1 MPPPPETLSDVL
13 RARIARNGPI
23 LVEDWMA
30 TCLGDSQYGYYM
42 TRDPLGSRGDFTTA
56 PEISQMFGELL
67 GLWAIVVWQQ
77 MHMPARVNLVELGPG
92 RGTLMADALR
102 AGAGVPGF
110 LDAVQVHMVE
120 TSPVLQSRQRET
132 LQSAR
137 PPLTWHTDVDALPEG
152 PMIVLAN
159 EFLDALP
166 VRQYVYQKGTWHHR
180 AITWAEGAFK
190 FVATDSVAPDLI
202 PAPFRTAAEG
212 AIYEESPAVRAVVE
226 NLAGRLSVQGGAALF
241 IDYGHA
247 VGGLGDTLQAVSR
260 HGYADALAAPG
271 DVDLTAH
278 VDFAALAACA
288 RKTGAA
294 VWGPLTQAGLLQRL
308 GIDERAATLAA
319 AIGTERAGEIS
330 AQHQRLTNVDAMGH
344 LFKALA
350 ITHPA
355 LPAPPSFETPI
366 PMRNR

>member
-1 MPPPPETLSDVL
+1 MSSPETLGDVL
-13 RARIARNGPI
+13 CARIENDGPI
-23 LVEDWMA
+23 PVEDWMA
-30 TCLGDSQYGYYM
+30 TCLGDPQYGYYM
-42 TRDPLGSRGDFTTA
+42 TRDPLGCRGDFTTA

-67 GLWAIVVWQQ
+67 GLWAVVVWQQ
-77 MHMPARVNLVELGPG
+77 MHMPAHVNLVELGPG
-92 RGTLMADALR
+92 RGTLMADAIR
-102 AGAGVPGF
+102 AAAGVPGF

-137 PPLTWHTDVDALPEG
+137 LPVMWHADIDALPDG

-180 AITWAEGAFK
+180 AVTWADGAFK
-190 FVATDSVAPDLI
+190 FVAADAVDPDLI

-212 AIYEESPAVRAVVE
+212 AIYEDSPAVLAVTK
-226 NLAGRLSVQGGAALF
+226 NLAGRLSAQGGAALF
-241 IDYGHA
+241 IDYGHT
-247 VGGLGDTLQAVSR
+247 VGGLGETLQAVSR
-260 HGYADALAAPG
+260 HGYADPLAEPS

-278 VDFAALAACA
+278 VDFAALVACA
-288 RKTGAA
+288 RDAGAA
-294 VWGPLTQAGLLQRL
+294 VWGPLTQAALLQRL

-330 AQHQRLTNVDAMGH
+330 TQHRRLTAVDAMGH

-355 LPAPPSFETPI
+355 QPAPPSFETAI
-366 PMRNR
+366 PMRDR

>member
-1 MPPPPETLSDVL
+1 MPPPETLGNIL
-13 RARIARNGPI
+13 RARIKRDGPI
-23 LVEDWMA
+23 SVEDWMA
-30 TCLGDSQYGYYM
+30 TCLGDPQYGYYM

-67 GLWAIVVWQQ
+67 GLWAVVVWQQ

-120 TSPVLQSRQRET
+120 TSPTLKSRQRET
-132 LQSAR
+132 VQSAR
-137 PPLTWHTDVDALPEG
+137 SPVTWHADIDALPDG

-166 VRQYVYQKGTWHHR
+166 VRQYVYHKGTWRHR
-180 AITWAEGAFK
+180 AVTWAEGAFT
-190 FVATDSVAPDLI
+190 FVAADAVDPEPI

-212 AIYEESPAVRAVVE
+212 AIYEDSPAVRAVME
-226 NLAGRLSVQGGAALF
+226 NLAGRLSAERGAALF
-241 IDYGHA
+241 VDYGHT
-247 VGGLGDTLQAVSR
+247 VGGLGETLQAVSR
-260 HGYADALAAPG
+260 HGYADPLAHPG

-288 RKTGAA
+288 RKAGAA
-294 VWGPLTQAGLLQRL
+294 VWGPLTQAALLQRL

-330 AQHQRLTNVDAMGH
+330 AQHQRLTATDAMGH

-355 LPAPPSFETPI
+355 QPAPPSFETAI
-366 PMRNR
+366 PMRGR

>member
-1 MPPPPETLSDVL
+1 MSSPETLGDVL
-13 RARIARNGPI
+13 CARIENDGPI
-23 LVEDWMA
+23 PVEDWMA
-30 TCLGDSQYGYYM
+30 TCLGDPQYGYYM
-42 TRDPLGSRGDFTTA
+42 TRDPLGCRGDFTTA

-67 GLWAIVVWQQ
+67 GLWAVVVWQQ
-77 MHMPARVNLVELGPG
+77 MHMPAHVNLVELGPG
-92 RGTLMADALR
+92 RGTLMADAIR
-102 AGAGVPGF
+102 AAAGVPGF

-137 PPLTWHTDVDALPEG
+137 LPVMWHADIDALPDG

-180 AITWAEGAFK
+180 AVTWADGAFK
-190 FVATDSVAPDLI
+190 FVAADAVDPDLI

-212 AIYEESPAVRAVVE
+212 AIYEDSPAVLAVTK
-226 NLAGRLSVQGGAALF
+226 NLAGRLSAQGGAALF
-241 IDYGHA
+241 IDYGHT
-247 VGGLGDTLQAVSR
+247 VGGLGETLQAVSR
-260 HGYADALAAPG
+260 HGYADPLAEPG

-278 VDFAALAACA
+278 VDFAALVACA
-288 RKTGAA
+288 RDAGAT
-294 VWGPLTQAGLLQRL
+294 VWGPLTQAALLQRL

-330 AQHQRLTNVDAMGH
+330 TQHRRLTAVDAMGH

-355 LPAPPSFETPI
+355 QPAPPSFETAI
-366 PMRNR
+366 PMRDR